1 MPSTSRSLMI
11 DIGNQVWGTAVV
23 DLGDR
28 GLAGLP
34 LAPPRLHHLRNL
46 LLVPPMAP
54 LPKLQ
59 LPLMVGS
66 CIALQR
72 KNSPGTWVRSR
83 HV

>member
-1 MPSTSRSLMI
+1 MI

-23 DLGDR
+23 DLGNR
-28 GLAGLP
+28 RLAGFP
-34 LAPPRLHHLRNL
+34 LAPPPLDHLRNL

-66 CIALQR
+66 WINCIALQK

>member
-1 MPSTSRSLMI
+1 MI

-34 LAPPRLHHLRNL
+34 LAPPHLDHLRNL

-66 CIALQR
+66 WINCIALQK

-83 HV
+83 NV